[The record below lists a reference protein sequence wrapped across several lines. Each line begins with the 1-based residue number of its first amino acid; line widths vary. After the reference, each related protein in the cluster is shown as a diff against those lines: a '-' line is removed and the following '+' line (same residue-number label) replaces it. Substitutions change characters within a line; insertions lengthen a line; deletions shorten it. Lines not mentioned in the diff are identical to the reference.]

1 MHGLEVGQIIEL
13 ESKHGPD
20 EAAEKRSGRKTLAK
34 EKYVIVQICKN
45 QIIVQNKKGFKRGVT
60 IGELIIRG
68 IIKQSGKYEELR
80 EERRDKETSKRKVRY
95 SYKKK
100 L

>member
-13 ESKHGPD
+13 ESKNDTD
-20 EAAEKRSGRKTLAK
+20 EAAEKRGGRKTLVK

-80 EERRDKETSKRKVRY
+80 EERRDKETSKRK
-95 SYKKK
+95 
-100 L
+100 